1 MYDIVMAVDENE
13 ERAAEQVDCLTEMPL
28 DRDDVQVTILH
39 VFIENPEGASV
50 SQVGSV
56 RHSATALEEAGFTVE
71 MHGRTGTPA
80 EEILAEIE
88 GRESCLVSVGGRKRS
103 AAGKV
108 IFGST
113 SQSVLRATDM
123 PVVVSGTPK

>member
-13 ERAAEQVDCLTEMPL
+13 ERAAEQVKCITDLPL
-28 DRDDVQVTILH
+28 KRDDVHVTILH
-39 VFIENPEGASV
+39 VFSENPEGASV

-56 RHSATALEEAGFTVE
+56 RHSAASLEEAGFEIE

-80 EEILAEIE
+80 EEILAEVD
-88 GRESCLVSVGGRKRS
+88 GKESCLVSVGGRKRS

-113 SQSVLRATDM
+113 SLSVLRATEK